1 MYMCDLDCNLY
12 KVWKLKV
19 DIINMNDK
27 CFELMIFFYI
37 LNLKV
42 YSKYKS
48 RVTYF
53 TPLMENKYILIIKNC
68 FTILIDIVSVWSIF
82 T

>member
-1 MYMCDLDCNLY
+1 
-12 KVWKLKV
+12 
-19 DIINMNDK
+19 MNDK

-42 YSKYKS
+42 YSKYNS

-68 FTILIDIVSVWSIF
+68 FTILIDIVSV
-82 T
+82 